1 MSDYAVAVST
11 WLAGD
16 LATRWLSRLSW
27 SPHLPMAVT
36 LELPET
42 PYGDLTILWRF
53 ARDLLAD
60 GMAGPV
66 GEGDVRVAP
75 GPAPDGTDM
84 SGAPSSSGAL
94 TVAATDPVAT
104 HRPGRHVAPPA
115 PEDPPTMTMQVSS
128 LLALDTMTI
137 GVSVNSALRL
147 FTNAP

>member
-75 GPAPDGTDM
+75 GPAPDL
-84 SGAPSSSGAL
+84 L
-94 TVAATDPVAT
+94 TVTLRSPEGRASIHLDRYQVAT
-104 HRPGRHVAPPA
+104 LLFLTYRLAPRGRERVNVDAGLA
-115 PEDPPTMTMQVSS
+115 M
-128 LLALDTMTI
+128 LLGGGA
-137 GVSVNSALRL
+137 G
-147 FTNAP
+147 